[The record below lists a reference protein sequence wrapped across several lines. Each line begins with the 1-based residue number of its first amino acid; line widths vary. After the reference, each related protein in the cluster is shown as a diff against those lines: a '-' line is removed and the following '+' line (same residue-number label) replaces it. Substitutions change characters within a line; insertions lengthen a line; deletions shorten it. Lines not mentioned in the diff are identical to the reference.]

1 MDKKIENMD
10 AVDWNIIDA
19 IKTIRFCIKK
29 RPDENTIVDYL
40 CKFCLDFNATTIRQR
55 TTFLKNKN
63 KILSKPHNGENSYYL
78 IDDSVI
84 ISDELASP
92 NEPPIVDTIIWP
104 GIS

>member
-1 MDKKIENMD
+1 MDKKIEIMD

-40 CKFCLDFNATTIRQR
+40 SKFCLDFNATTIRQR
-55 TTFLKNKN
+55 TTYLKNKN
-63 KILSKPHNGENSYYL
+63 KNLNKPHNGENSYYL

-84 ISDELASP
+84 TSDDLVSP